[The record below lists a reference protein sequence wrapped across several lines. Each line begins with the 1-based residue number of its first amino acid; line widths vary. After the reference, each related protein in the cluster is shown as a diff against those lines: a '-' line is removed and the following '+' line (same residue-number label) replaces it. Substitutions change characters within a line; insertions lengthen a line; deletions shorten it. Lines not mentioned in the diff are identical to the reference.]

1 MATEDIQNQVN
12 TNTVLKV
19 ITGQSNKTT
28 EEVANETSAVA
39 DAQDAV
45 DEQKRV
51 AKVAEQIQKNN
62 DFFDPASYITPTAPT
77 GDKLTNADFY
87 PGLEQNVIQGY
98 HQGKFFNS
106 ALVGSTN
113 VAPMAV
119 IEARKKELAQ
129 QAYTK
134 AKNAEIARQK
144 VQSFKVTAAPQF
156 VSEINDRA
164 MLYSQQMAKK
174 YGNNYEALLKDPEYI
189 NTMRRFDEQGRSTL
203 TTHERILKMQKDAEK
218 GDLIISP
225 EDAKFA
231 QEYMTATGNLNA
243 EHVANGIING
253 TFKATDFADRIQ
265 TYDNLKG
272 WSTAENLNRFVREV
286 KNEEF
291 RKAPKGTYSKLE
303 KLSVTDKFM
312 DRDAHEQG
320 LAQYVRDHKL
330 YNAGNPDAPVGTPEH
345 DKWVKF
351 KSNQWEAD
359 KANGDKLQ
367 KEKSLVESGESA
379 RFSDNLAWMKHQ
391 DDKYNYYGE
400 VEQRVTDKNRVVSF
414 AQTEDATKRKAD
426 YTSYMKQFPTNK
438 NNGYTTIQLGE
449 PTNNKGTWSTNQAGI
464 TMKGGDGKF
473 YTLSTEQIYAKGQ
486 DKVNGPKFI
495 KDNKSVYEDAKLA
508 LKNKAGKSVVV
519 SEEVG
524 HFVRSSS
531 GKWIPLELA
540 GEGKHGDVTTM
551 IIQKAKIVTGYK
563 KVEDPNSPGVYTQE
577 PIVSNSTFTI
587 TKPIGEEYEKAN
599 LLNHKATSSQM
610 GAAKVY

>member
-12 TNTVLKV
+12 TNTLLNV
-19 ITGQSNKTT
+19 ITGQPNKTT

-45 DEQKRV
+45 DEQKRA

-62 DFFDPASYITPTAPT
+62 DFFDPASYITPTAPS

-98 HQGKFFNS
+98 HQGKFINS

-174 YGNNYEALLKDPEYI
+174 YGNNYEALLKDSEYI

-265 TYDNLKG
+265 TYDNLKA
-272 WSTAENLNRFVREV
+272 WSTSENLNRFVREV
-286 KNEEF
+286 KDEEF

-303 KLSVTDKFM
+303 KLSITDKFM

-330 YNAGNPDAPVGTPEH
+330 YNAGNPDAPIGTPEH

-351 KSNQWEAD
+351 TSNQWEAD

-400 VEQRVTDKNRVVSF
+400 VENKVTDKNRVVSF
-414 AQTEDATKRKAD
+414 AQTEDAVKRRAD
-426 YTSYMKQFPTNK
+426 YSTYMKQFPTNK

-449 PTNNKGTWSTNQAGI
+449 PTNNKGTWSVNQVGVTLKA
-464 TMKGGDGKF
+464 GDGKF
-473 YTLSTEQIYAKGQ
+473 YTLTPEYIIKRSKE
-486 DKVNGPKFI
+486 DPKF
-495 KDNKSVYEDAKLA
+495 KTNNKAAIEDAENL
-508 LKNKAGKSVVV
+508 LKSKAGNTMVV

-524 HFVRSSS
+524 HFVRSSE

-540 GEGKHGDVTTM
+540 GRGKHSDVTTM
-551 IIQKAKIVTGYK
+551 IIQKARVVTGYE
-563 KVEDPNSPGVYTQE
+563 KVKDPDNPGLFKQE
-577 PIVSNSTFTI
+577 PIVSGTTFTI
-587 TKPIGEEYEKAN
+587 TKPIGEQYEKAN
-599 LLNHKATSSQM
+599 LLNHKATSSQV
-610 GAAKVY
+610 GASTVY